1 MDIYSQTG
9 FHQTLIRIVESDIN
23 VKTLQTQVD
32 RHRHRDKDK
41 TAHIFSLFP
50 SVSLFSLSF
59 SLFLKS
65 VAFALTA
72 TARNPEKYIKLP
84 SSVYYVSMAAH
95 GAVSVSCLL
104 CQRDHV
110 FSDVR
115 AAAAVHC
122 SDRQSAADSS
132 VVFVIKWVMC
142 IHIRIEHIQACPNH
156 HESCPDDTN

>member
-23 VKTLQTQVD
+23 VKTLQTEVD
-32 RHRHRDKDK
+32 RHTHRHRDKDK

-72 TARNPEKYIKLP
+72 TARNPEKYNKLL

-104 CQRDHV
+104 RQRDHV

-142 IHIRIEHIQACPNH
+142 IHG
-156 HESCPDDTN
+156 